1 MLYTPIIKAFAEL
14 DADMLKRQIAW
25 ALDRVA
31 ALKEFKAEDH
41 EDLLRA
47 KELWGERHEEYRHR
61 KLAKKH
67 EIAGGKTWY
76 NTFYG
81 RCDQDIVGIV
91 AKNVAAI
98 IKKRNDRLVTAL
110 LKKGIEEIPEFTLY
124 HDGNGYEGYFE
135 VAGHKVTIHTI
146 IAGGYNIQ
154 CLHERTLIKA
164 KAAA

>member
-1 MLYTPIIKAFAEL
+1 MLYGPITRAFADV
-14 DADMLKRQIAW
+14 DADMLERQTDW
-25 ALDRVA
+25 ALGRFEEVA
-31 ALKEFKAEDH
+31 AARKDGRFAHLDR
-41 EDLLRA
+41 D
-47 KELWGERHEEYRHR
+47 ERHARIVE
-61 KLAKKH
+61 L
-67 EIAGGKTWY
+67 AGGKKWY
-76 NTFYG
+76 EA
-81 RCDQDIVGIV
+81 IVGYNKAMLTDFV
-91 AKNVAAI
+91 AKNCAAI

-124 HDGNGYEGYFE
+124 HDGNGYEGFFK